1 MPDGGAEWSYVEHGP
16 ILSNFGRLPVA
27 VVDLRCSSHLLLFS
41 PWSISLC
48 PPPPPH
54 FAHLPTASDHSC
66 GDTMTSGRTC
76 PLVLFLIC

>member
-1 MPDGGAEWSYVEHGP
+1 MPDGRAEWSYVEHGP

-54 FAHLPTASDHSC
+54 FAHLP
-66 GDTMTSGRTC
+66 R
-76 PLVLFLIC
+76 F